1 MAQNTS
7 SSSIIVTWNDVPAEH
22 QNGNITGYK
31 IYIKKAEIQEE
42 GWEIEETSQKTLSK
56 SRLDLWT
63 LYDIKISA
71 KTSVGEGVQSNAVT
85 VRTDEDG
92 EYCFQLEVPA
102 SIGIALVTNF

>member
-1 MAQNTS
+1 MPSNITAQNTS

-31 IYIKKAEIQEE
+31 VYIRNIGSEG
-42 GWEIEETSQKTLSK
+42 GWESEETSQKTFSK
-56 SRLDLWT
+56 SGLDLWT
-63 LYDIKISA
+63 FYDIKISA

-92 EYCFQLEVPA
+92 ECCY
-102 SIGIALVTNF
+102 